1 MQVIEH
7 LERFKLLII
16 LFLVLS
22 LKAQLPVNFNNQ
34 TKVYSG
40 IANILNEN
48 YELAKR
54 DFKLVEQSNPGS
66 PLPVILYT
74 GALIFEREHFGDYFE
89 TKEIDS
95 LIYAMQD
102 SCETLLEE
110 NPDSLWYN
118 YLMALTKTYESYW
131 KLFQSNYIDGF
142 ADGYEGLQYFEKCLE
157 IDSTFTE
164 ARVAIGNYQYWSSV
178 KTKSFHWLPFID
190 DQREVGL
197 EALEIALTEKFLNRD
212 FALLSLIF
220 AYIEEERFIAAQNL
234 AESLLKKYPKSS
246 KLKWALA
253 TIHDKMESSK
263 AISLYKDLISLYEKE
278 NLKNP
283 SKLIELKNSLADL
296 EFRLENYNSTLN
308 ICNEILTMPEI
319 DKKYQ
324 LQIIPLIKKTVA
336 LRDSANAQLTAL
348 PQN

>member
-1 MQVIEH
+1 MQVIGH
-7 LERFKLLII
+7 SERSKLLII
-16 LFLVLS
+16 LVLVLL
-22 LKAQLPVNFNNQ
+22 LKAQLPLNFNNP
-34 TKVYSG
+34 TKVRSG
-40 IANILNEN
+40 IANVLNEN
-48 YELAKR
+48 YQLAKR
-54 DFKLVEQSNPGS
+54 DFKLVEQSNPNS
-66 PLPVILYT
+66 PFPKILYAV
-74 GALIFEREHFGDYFE
+74 ALIFEREHAGDYLE

-95 LIYAMQD
+95 LLYSIQD

-142 ADGYEGLQYFEKCLE
+142 AVGYEGLQYFEKCLE
-157 IDSTFTE
+157 IDSNFTE
-164 ARVAIGNYQYWSSV
+164 AQVAIGNYQYWSSV

-190 DQREVGL
+190 DQRHAGI
-197 EALEIALTEKFLNRD
+197 EALEIALTEKFLNSD

-234 AESLLKKYPKSS
+234 TESLLKKYPKSS

-253 TIHDKMESSK
+253 VIHDKMESTE
-263 AISLYKDLISLYEKE
+263 AIDLYKELISSYKKE
-278 NLKNP
+278 NLNNP
-283 SKLIELKNSLADL
+283 SKIIELKNSLADL
-296 EFRLENYNSTLN
+296 EYRLGNYENTLE
-308 ICNEILTMPEI
+308 ICSEIITMPEI

-324 LQIIPLIKKTVA
+324 VQIIPLIEKTVA
-336 LRDSANAQLTAL
+336 LRDSANAQLSPL